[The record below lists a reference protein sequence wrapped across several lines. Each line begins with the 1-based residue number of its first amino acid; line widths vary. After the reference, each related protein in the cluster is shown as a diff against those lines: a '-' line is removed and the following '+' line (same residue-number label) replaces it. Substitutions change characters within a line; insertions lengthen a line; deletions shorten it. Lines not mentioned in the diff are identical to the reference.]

1 MGNLAPSLLGV
12 IYGNQIAAQ
21 SSLASSELLGNLLA
35 LGVCSGY
42 LLSSVLFAF
51 AVNASGK
58 FDRYVSKEQ

>member
-42 LLSSVLFAF
+42 LLSSILFAL
-51 AVNASGK
+51 AVNASSES
-58 FDRYVSKEQ
+58 DT